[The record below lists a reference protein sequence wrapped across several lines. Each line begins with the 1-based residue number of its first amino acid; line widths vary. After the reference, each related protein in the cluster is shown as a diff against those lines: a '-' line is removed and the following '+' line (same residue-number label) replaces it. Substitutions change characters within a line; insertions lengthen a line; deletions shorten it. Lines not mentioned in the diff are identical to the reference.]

1 MAVAGGGVNHG
12 RAGGRR
18 KTRSRFMTKRKL
30 APSLRSAKFV
40 RNTAKMEQRSVAQTL
55 STMIARVATLAAAAT
70 LAGAGMAPAQSR
82 AETLSITGRILDG
95 AGGAPIEKG
104 RILVKDGMIACVGAL
119 PACPPPPDA
128 RRLDAG
134 SGSVIPGLIELH
146 SHPRPHYYGWFL
158 ASGVTTVRSAN
169 TSLDMVR
176 ALDALPAPRAEL
188 VWAGPMVDGEK
199 SVLRRFYPAGEDGT
213 PSAARAAD
221 QTADGPSAE
230 GIELLIAETP
240 EQAVAA
246 IDALVASGAPWV
258 KLYELLPPDIY
269 AAAAGRAKDRGL
281 PIMADLGVASTRG
294 LGPAQV
300 DLLQAVAM
308 GLDTLEHASGAALA
322 YQRLGGDLSAETP
335 DPALIDRLAR
345 ALLEAD
351 VALVPTLSV
360 FHFNASDETPEAGL
374 AGVPF
379 ADAAGAVHDSL
390 TQQWAGIRQHH
401 HGNPVNLEKARLDTR
416 LSLALARRLNDLG
429 GRIGAGSDTPAG
441 SYTLPGGGVHL
452 EMELLTRAGL
462 TPLQALSAATG
473 TAADILRRDDIGRI
487 AVGRRADLVIVEGD
501 PSRDIRDTRR
511 LRQVIRAGEVLDPT
525 VLRDEALADGDVRLA
540 ALMAAN
546 PE

>member
-1 MAVAGGGVNHG
+1 MAQ
-12 RAGGRR
+12 
-18 KTRSRFMTKRKL
+18 
-30 APSLRSAKFV
+30 SL
-40 RNTAKMEQRSVAQTL
+40 TTTL
-55 STMIARVATLAAAAT
+55 ARVAALAAAAT
-70 LAGAGMAPAQSR
+70 LAAAGAAQ

-104 RILVKDGMIACVGAL
+104 RILVKDGTIACVGAL
-119 PACPPPPDA
+119 PACAPPPDA
-128 RRLDAG
+128 RRIDAG

-158 ASGVTTVRSAN
+158 AAGVTTVRSAN
-169 TSLDMVR
+169 TSLEMVR

-199 SVLRRFYPAGEDGT
+199 SVLRRFYPAGADGT
-213 PSAARAAD
+213 PSAARP
-221 QTADGPSAE
+221 ADGSSLE

-269 AAAAGRAKDRGL
+269 AAAAGRAKERGL

-300 DLLQAVAM
+300 DLLQAAAM
-308 GLDTLEHASGAALA
+308 GLDTLEHASGGALA
-322 YQRLGGDLSAETP
+322 YQRLGGDLSAEP
-335 DPALIDRLAR
+335 LDPALIDRLAR
-345 ALLEAD
+345 ALLEAN

-360 FHFNASDETPEAGL
+360 FHFNGSDETPEAGL

-379 ADAAGAVHDSL
+379 ADATGAVHDNL
-390 TQQWAGIRQHH
+390 KQQWAGLRQHH

-416 LSLALARRLNDLG
+416 ISLAVARRLSELG
-429 GRIGAGSDTPAG
+429 GRVGAGSDTPAG
-441 SYTLPGGGVHL
+441 SYNLPGGGVHL

-473 TAADILRRDDIGRI
+473 TAADILRREDIGRI
-487 AVGRRADLVIVEGD
+487 QVGRRADLVIVEGD

-511 LRQVIRAGEVLDPT
+511 LRQVIRAGAVLDPT
-525 VLRDEALADGDVRLA
+525 VLRDEALADGDARLA

>member
-1 MAVAGGGVNHG
+1 M
-12 RAGGRR
+12 
-18 KTRSRFMTKRKL
+18 
-30 APSLRSAKFV
+30 PQSL
-40 RNTAKMEQRSVAQTL
+40 TTTL
-55 STMIARVATLAAAAT
+55 ARVATLAAAAAS
-70 LAGAGMAPAQSR
+70 LAGAGLAQ

-95 AGGAPIEKG
+95 AGGPPIEAG
-104 RILVKDGMIACVGAL
+104 RILVQDGIIACVGAL
-119 PACPPPPDA
+119 PACPPSPGA
-128 RRLDAG
+128 RRIDAG
-134 SGSVIPGLIELH
+134 TGSVIPGLIELH

-169 TSLDMVR
+169 TSLEMVR

-199 SVLRRFYPAGEDGT
+199 SVLRRFYPASEDGT
-213 PSAARAAD
+213 PSAARPAD
-221 QTADGPSAE
+221 QSADGLSLE

-269 AAAAGRAKDRGL
+269 AAAAGRAKDKGL
-281 PIMADLGVASTRG
+281 PIMADLGLASTRG
-294 LGPAQV
+294 LGLAQV
-300 DLLQAVAM
+300 DLLQAAAM
-308 GLDTLEHASGAALA
+308 GVDSLEHASGGALA
-322 YQRLGGDLSAETP
+322 YQRLGGDLSAETL

-345 ALLEAD
+345 ALLDAD

-360 FHFNASDETPEAGL
+360 FHFNASDETPETGL

-379 ADAAGAVHDSL
+379 ADAGGAVHDSL
-390 TQQWAGIRQHH
+390 KQQWAGLRQHH

-416 LSLALARRLNDLG
+416 ISLAVARRLSDLG

-441 SYTLPGGGVHL
+441 SYNLPGGGVHL

-487 AVGRRADLVIVEGD
+487 EAGRRADLVIVEGD

-525 VLRDEALADGDVRLA
+525 VLRDETLADGDARLA